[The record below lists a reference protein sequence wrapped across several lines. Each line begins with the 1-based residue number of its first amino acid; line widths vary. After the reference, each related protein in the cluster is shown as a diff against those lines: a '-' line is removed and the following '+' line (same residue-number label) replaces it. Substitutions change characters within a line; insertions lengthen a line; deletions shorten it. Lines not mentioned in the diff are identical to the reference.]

1 MSRDSAD
8 TGSNRTVRGRVK
20 QKKVLIVEGHPK
32 YFVSHRLPWARA
44 AREAGYEIHVTALKT
59 GDGDLVREAGFQ
71 YHDLAV
77 QDRGKNPAAE
87 LRFLYRL
94 YHLFRA
100 LEPDLVHFIT
110 LRAVLY
116 GALPVRFS
124 GIPAVLNS
132 VTGLGFLF
140 SEDTWSV
147 KALRWGIMQFLRFAL
162 RHPNQITTFQN
173 PDDAKIFVSRGVVSE
188 EQTAVTP
195 GSGVDPERF
204 GYESE
209 TAIENGLVPIVMLPT
224 RLLWHKGVE
233 VFVNAARHLHETGV
247 DARFA
252 MVGDTDPENPGAVP
266 KAQIEAWA
274 DDCPVEWWGRQAP
287 SEMPSA
293 LQQAHVV
300 CLPSHYRE
308 GVPKVL
314 IEAASCGRPIVTTDV
329 PGCREIVNHE
339 ENGFLVNPKDAEGL
353 ARRIRELLDNPDL
366 RREMGRNGRSR
377 VENNFTAAQVAN
389 TIAECYDR
397 LLAQN
402 P

>member
-1 MSRDSAD
+1 MENAAEK
-8 TGSNRTVRGRVK
+8 GGR
-20 QKKVLIVEGHPK
+20 VLIVEGHPK

-59 GDGDLVREAGFQ
+59 GDGDLVREEGFRYHGLAGQ
-71 YHDLAV
+71 N
-77 QDRGKNPAAE
+77 RGKNPGVE

-94 YHLFRA
+94 YRLLRA

-110 LRAVLY
+110 LRSVLY
-116 GALPVRFS
+116 GALPARLAGV
-124 GIPAVLNS
+124 PAVLNS

-140 SEDTWSV
+140 TDEAWSV
-147 KALRWGIMQFLRFAL
+147 RILRWAVVRFLSYVL
-162 RHPNQITTFQN
+162 RRSDQVTTFQN
-173 PDDAKIFVSRGVVSE
+173 PDDAGLFVSRGVVPE
-188 EQTAVTP
+188 EKTVVTP

-204 GYESE
+204 VYSGEP
-209 TAIENGLVPIVMLPT
+209 ARENGKVPIVMLPT
-224 RLLWHKGVE
+224 RLLWEKGVE
-233 VFVNAARHLHETGV
+233 EFVEAARKLQTNGV
-247 DARFA
+247 QARFA

-266 KAQIEAWA
+266 KAQIDAWA
-274 DDCPVEWWGRQAP
+274 DDGSVEWWGRQAP
-287 SEMPSA
+287 DEMPDI
-293 LQQAHVV
+293 LQKASVV
-300 CLPSHYRE
+300 CLPSYRE

-339 ENGFLVNPKDAEGL
+339 DTGFLVNPRDAEGL
-353 ARRIRELLDNPDL
+353 ARRIQDLLEDPDL

-377 VENNFTAAQVAN
+377 VENNFTAAQVAE
-389 TIAECYDR
+389 TIVDCYDR

>member
-1 MSRDSAD
+1 MKTNT
-8 TGSNRTVRGRVK
+8 TGEN
-20 QKKVLIVEGHPK
+20 QKRILVVEGHPK

-59 GDGDLVREAGFQ
+59 GDGDRVREEGFR
-71 YHDLAV
+71 YHDLAE
-77 QDRGKNPAAE
+77 QDRSKNPATE

-94 YHLFRA
+94 YRLLCA

-116 GALPVRFS
+116 GALPVRLARV
-124 GIPAVLNS
+124 PAVLNS

-147 KALRWGIMQFLRFAL
+147 RALRWGIMRFLTYAL

-173 PDDAKIFVSRGVVSE
+173 PDDAEIFVSRGVVPKE
-188 EQTAVTP
+188 RTAVTP
-195 GSGVDPERF
+195 GSGVDPDRF
-204 GYESE
+204 EYADG
-209 TAIENGLVPIVMLPT
+209 TAVENGQVPIVMLPT
-224 RLLWHKGVE
+224 RLLWHKGVG
-233 VFVNAARHLHETGV
+233 VFVDAARRLRENGA
-247 DARFA
+247 DAKFA
-252 MVGDTDPENPGAVP
+252 LVGDTDPENPGAVP
-266 KAQIEAWA
+266 RAQIEAW
-274 DDCPVEWWGRQAP
+274 DDEGPTEWWGRQPP
-287 SEMPSA
+287 SEMPSV
-293 LQQAHVV
+293 LGQAHVV

-339 ENGFLVNPKDAEGL
+339 DTGFLVPPEDAEEL
-353 ARRIRELLDNPDL
+353 ARRIRQLLDDPDL

-377 VENNFTAAQVAN
+377 VEENFTAQQVAG
-389 TIAECYDR
+389 TIVECYDQ
-397 LLAQN
+397 LLSEVA
-402 P
+402 

>member
-1 MSRDSAD
+1 MENAAEKGERI
-8 TGSNRTVRGRVK
+8 
-20 QKKVLIVEGHPK
+20 LIVEGHPK

-59 GDGDLVREAGFQ
+59 GDGDLVREEGFR
-71 YHDLAV
+71 YHDLAE
-77 QDRGKNPAAE
+77 QDRGKNPGAE

-94 YHLFRA
+94 YRLLRA
-100 LEPDLVHFIT
+100 LQPDLAHFIT
-110 LRAVLY
+110 LRSVLY
-116 GALPVRFS
+116 GALPVRLA
-124 GIPAVLNS
+124 GVPAVLNS

-140 SEDTWSV
+140 AENTWTV
-147 KALRWGIMQFLRFAL
+147 QALRWGIMQFLRFAF

-173 PDDAKIFVSRGVVSE
+173 PDDAEVFVSRGVVPE

-204 GYESE
+204 GYADEM
-209 TAIENGLVPIVMLPT
+209 ALENGQAPIVMLPT

-233 VFVNAARHLHETGV
+233 VFVDAARHLKNDGV

-252 MVGDTDPENPGAVP
+252 MVGGTDPENPGAVP
-266 KAQIEAWA
+266 EKQIEAWA
-274 DDCPVEWWGRQAP
+274 DNGPVEWWGRQAP
-287 SEMPSA
+287 SEMPSV

-314 IEAASCGRPIVTTDV
+314 IEAASCGQPIVTTDV

-339 ENGFLVNPKDAEGL
+339 ETGFLVNPKDAEGL
-353 ARRIRELLDNPDL
+353 AHRIRELLGNPDL

-377 VENNFTAAQVAN
+377 VENNFTAAQVAE
-389 TIAECYDR
+389 TIVECYDR